1 MTERLFGKM
10 SIPQI
15 IVSVYVF
22 LIFIGGFLLS
32 LPIASA
38 TGTWTNFMDALFT
51 ATSAVCVTGQAILN
65 TATHWSTFGKT
76 IIILLIEIG
85 GLGFITIWMIFFM
98 MRGLK
103 ANIKQR
109 NVLLESLNLSA
120 DFEVKEI
127 VFYIVKFTLLAQ
139 LIGAFLLSWAFIP
152 RLGWLTGGL
161 YAIFHSISAF
171 NNAGFDLFGDSLIG
185 FQTSSFVLLVIAAL
199 IVAGGLGFLVWR
211 DLLTYYRNRRLLR
224 YTKLTLIG
232 SSALI
237 SIGFVLFAISET
249 KQGTFNH
256 LNLGD
261 RLSNLLFLSI
271 TPRTAGFA
279 NVDYSQLSPLGIF
292 STIILMFIGG
302 SSGSIAGGVKV
313 STIIIALMFLVR
325 FFTGKPFTLF
335 NRTVKIATIRRALF
349 IIASALLLMMVATIL
364 LLMTETLPPGVGIEY
379 VLMEVISCMSTV
391 GLTMGLTPHLTLAG
405 KVILVVLM
413 LIGRVGLVTFL
424 WSIGNHKTQSQ
435 IKYPEMNIMIG

>member
-1 MTERLFGKM
+1 MTERLFRKM
-10 SIPQI
+10 SVPQI

-38 TGTWTNFMDALFT
+38 TGTWTSFIDALFT
-51 ATSAVCVTGQAILN
+51 ATSAVCVTGQVTLN
-65 TATHWSTFGKT
+65 TATHWSPFGKT

-120 DFEVKEI
+120 EFEVKEI

-152 RLGWLTGGL
+152 RLGWLTGSL
-161 YAIFHSISAF
+161 YALFHSISAF

-185 FQTSSFVLLVIAAL
+185 FQDNSFVLLVVATL
-199 IVAGGLGFLVWR
+199 IIAGGLGFLVWR

-232 SSALI
+232 TSALI
-237 SIGFVLFAISET
+237 VIGFVLFAISET
-249 KQGTFNH
+249 KQGTFKH
-256 LNLGD
+256 LSFGD
-261 RLSNLLFLSI
+261 SLSNLLFLSV
-271 TPRTAGFA
+271 TPRTAGYA
-279 NVDYSQLSPLGIF
+279 NVDYSQLSHLGIF
-292 STIILMFIGG
+292 TTLLLMFIGG

-313 STIIIALMFLVR
+313 STMIIAIMFLVR
-325 FFTGKPFTLF
+325 YFSRKPFTILS
-335 NRTVKIATIRRALF
+335 RTIKIATIRRALF
-349 IIASALLLMMVATIL
+349 IIASALLMMMTATVL

-391 GLTMGLTPHLTLAG
+391 GLTMGLTPDLTLAG
-405 KVILVVLM
+405 KSILVVLM
-413 LIGRVGLVTFL
+413 LMGRVGLMTFL
-424 WSIGNHKTQSQ
+424 WSIGHQKNQSQ
-435 IKYPEMNIMIG
+435 INYPEMNIMIG